1 MPIKNLLFLAA
12 CTGALAIALGA
23 FGAHGLKS
31 LLAPEALATWQT
43 AVFYHLVHSIF
54 LIGICLR
61 ILVDDARRLFLAAY
75 CIWGGIFL
83 FSGSLYVLALGGP
96 VLFGP
101 VTPIGG
107 VLLIFGWLSIAAY
120 ALRLPAPDR

>member
-1 MPIKNLLFLAA
+1 MPIKNLLILAA

-31 LLAPEALATWQT
+31 ILSPDALATWQT
-43 AVFYHLVHSIF
+43 AVFYHLVHSVL

-61 ILVDDARRLFLAAY
+61 LLVDDARRLFIAAY
-75 CIWGGIFL
+75 SLCGGILL
-83 FSGSLYVLALGGP
+83 FSGSLYILALGGP
-96 VLFGP
+96 RLFGP

-107 VLLIFGWLSIAAY
+107 VLLIVGWLSIAAY

>member
-31 LLAPEALATWQT
+31 ILAPEALATWQT
-43 AVFYHLVHSIF
+43 AVFYHLVHSVL

-61 ILVDDARRLFLAAY
+61 LLLDDARRLFLAAY
-75 CIWGGIFL
+75 SVSGGILL
-83 FSGSLYVLALGGP
+83 FSGSLYILALGGP
-96 VLFGP
+96 ALFGP

-107 VLLIFGWLSIAAY
+107 VLLIVGWLSIAAY